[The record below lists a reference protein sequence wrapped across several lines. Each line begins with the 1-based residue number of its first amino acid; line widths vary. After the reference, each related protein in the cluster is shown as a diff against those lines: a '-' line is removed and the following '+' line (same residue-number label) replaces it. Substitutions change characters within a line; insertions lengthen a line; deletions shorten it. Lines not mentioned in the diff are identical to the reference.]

1 MSTVLCDSD
10 IIEDGGSDIIEDGGD
25 CTAPYVQGWSV
36 APRLREEI
44 ALSKLRLRLEALSER
59 NVPLL

>member
-1 MSTVLCDSD
+1 MSTVLGDSD
-10 IIEDGGSDIIEDGGD
+10 IIEDGCD
-25 CTAPYVQGWSV
+25 CAALYVQGWSV